1 MSARIYAAHEPAAF
15 MPFHPLRGAH
25 NPHLQTLLP
34 RLLRRQPQ
42 FTPITQTLETPDGD
56 FLELA
61 WTESPLTAK
70 HKPRVVLFHGLEGN
84 FHSPYAHGLLQA
96 IRDAGWLGLLMHFR
110 GCGSEPNRL
119 ARAYHSG
126 DTADARFVLQWLQL
140 NFGEQNTAAIGI
152 SLGGNMLA
160 RYLAEYGT
168 DSLLQ
173 AAVTV
178 SAPFAL
184 EPCSRRLEQGFS
196 RIYHQYLLGKM
207 KSNLLRKMTLR
218 RVDLPLS
225 QAEIRQLRRLR
236 DFDHLLTAPLHGFDS
251 AEDYY
256 QRCSAL
262 PVLAHITVPTLM
274 LHAKDDPF
282 MTEAVI
288 PPRDSLPANIEY
300 QLTEHGGHVG
310 FVGGTW
316 QQPQMWLEQRI
327 PQWLRPHLE

>member
-1 MSARIYAAHEPAAF
+1 

-42 FTPITQTLETPDGD
+42 FIPITQTLETPDGD

-262 PVLAHITVPTLM
+262 PVLTHITVPTLM

-288 PPRDSLPANIEY
+288 PPQGTLPANIEY

-327 PQWLRPHLE
+327 PQWLRPHLELG